1 MAEPPVTAAGEAF
14 DITIDGLQ
22 SALVELRTAPYRTPV
37 LEALEVIDEAVARGH
52 RLLLFGNGGSAADA
66 DHLAAEFVGR
76 CVRDSPPWPAMAL
89 NTSPGVLTALA
100 NDYGYEQVFA
110 RQVAA
115 FARPGDVVI
124 GITTSG
130 RSANVLAGLRAAQR
144 EGARAVALV
153 GRAGL
158 VEPVADL
165 EVRVPADSTARIQ
178 ELHKFVGHFWAT
190 TVESRGLGRS

>member
-1 MAEPPVTAAGEAF
+1 MTAAGEAF

-22 SALVELRTAPYRTPV
+22 SALAELRTAPYRTPV
-37 LEALEVIDEAVARGH
+37 LAALEVIDEAVGGGR

-76 CVRDSPPWPAMAL
+76 CVRDSPPWPAIAL
-89 NTSPGVLTALA
+89 TTSPGVLTALA
-100 NDYGYEQVFA
+100 NDYGYENVFS

-115 FARPGDVVI
+115 LAGPGDVVI
-124 GITTSG
+124 GMTTSG
-130 RSANVLAGLRAAQR
+130 SSANVLSGLRTAHDAGAQSL
-144 EGARAVALV
+144 ALV

-165 EVRVPADSTARIQ
+165 EVRVPAESTARIQ
-178 ELHKFVGHFWAT
+178 EMHKLVGHFWAT
-190 TVESRGLGRS
+190 TIERRRLGLL